1 MSDTTVT
8 ASWVID
14 RTKRLVDQL
23 PPAELAQQIADIKQQ
38 LADAKAAGQKN
49 RAKSLRRALRTR
61 DCYLSRE
68 NAKPAP
74 VTPPAE
80 SAPVESTEAN
90 VIAPAKKARAKK
102 AK

>member
-1 MSDTTVT
+1 MSDATTPTVC
-8 ASWVID
+8 VID

-23 PPAELAQQIADIKQQ
+23 PPATLAQQIADIKQQ

-74 VTPPAE
+74 VTQPAE
-80 SAPVESTEAN
+80 SAPVD
-90 VIAPAKKARAKK
+90 APAKKARAKK

>member
-1 MSDTTVT
+1 MSN
-8 ASWVID
+8 ASTPSVD

-23 PPAELAQQIADIKQQ
+23 PKEILDQQIADIKAD

-68 NAKPAP
+68 NAKAAPA
-74 VTPPAE
+74 TPPAE
-80 SAPVESTEAN
+80 SAPVASTTDD
-90 VIAPAKKARAKK
+90 VTPPAKKARAKK